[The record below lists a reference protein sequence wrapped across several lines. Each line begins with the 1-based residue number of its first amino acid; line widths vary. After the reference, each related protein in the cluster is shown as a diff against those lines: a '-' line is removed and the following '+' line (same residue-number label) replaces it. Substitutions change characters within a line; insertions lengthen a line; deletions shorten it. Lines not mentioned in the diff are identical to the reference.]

1 MLTIEHV
8 TKSYAKGNVKAVDDL
23 SLTVKDGE
31 IFGFIG
37 PNGAGK
43 TTTIRMITG
52 ILRPDTGSVT
62 VNGFDVVKNPV
73 EAKKTIGFV
82 PDDQVVYDRLSGME
96 YLHFLADI
104 YGVPAQVRKERIEKY
119 LAMFEME
126 KAAGDKLN
134 SYSHGM
140 RQKIILTGALLSSP
154 ALWLL
159 DEPLTG
165 LDPRAAHLLKE
176 EMREHCNRGN
186 TVFFSTHVLDVAER
200 LCDRVGI
207 INKGRLVAV
216 GTMEELR
223 GGEKKDSLEDIFLE
237 LTGEE
242 EAAE

>member
-1 MLTIEHV
+1 MLTIEQV

-23 SLTVKDGE
+23 SLTILDGE

-52 ILRPDTGSVT
+52 ILRPDTGKIT
-62 VNGFDVVKNPV
+62 VNGHDIVKEPV

-82 PDDQVVYDRLSGME
+82 PDDQVVYDRLTGME

-119 LAMFEME
+119 LSMFEME

-176 EMREHCNRGN
+176 EMRAHCAKGN

-207 INKGRLVAV
+207 INKGKLIAV

-223 GGEKKDSLEDIFLE
+223 GSEKKESLEDIFLE

-242 EAAE
+242 KEAD

>member
-126 KAAGDKLN
+126 KAARDKLN

-165 LDPRAAHLLKE
+165 LDPKSSLLLKE
-176 EMREHCNRGN
+176 EMRAHCDAGK
-186 TVFFSTHVLDVAER
+186 TVFFSTHVLEVAER
-200 LCDRVGI
+200 LCDRIGI
-207 INKGRLVAV
+207 IKDGHLIAV
-216 GTMEELR
+216 GTLDELR
-223 GGEKKDSLEDIFLE
+223 GQEKNETLENIFFELTEGEK
-237 LTGEE
+237 
-242 EAAE
+242 